1 MKIVRNDSNKRELS
15 LYKPKTTFTIL
26 YRIYNTWYNIFYSAV
41 KMATNIMK
49 YTFQF
54 YNRRNSFW
62 IQTDKVIIIVVI
74 CSTYSAESCHGFIYN
89 ANLKKHFIR
98 LAANFMYF

>member
-1 MKIVRNDSNKRELS
+1 
-15 LYKPKTTFTIL
+15 
-26 YRIYNTWYNIFYSAV
+26 
-41 KMATNIMK
+41 MATNIMK

-74 CSTYSAESCHGFIYN
+74 CSTYSAESCQGFIYN
-89 ANLKKHFIR
+89 ANLEKHFTR